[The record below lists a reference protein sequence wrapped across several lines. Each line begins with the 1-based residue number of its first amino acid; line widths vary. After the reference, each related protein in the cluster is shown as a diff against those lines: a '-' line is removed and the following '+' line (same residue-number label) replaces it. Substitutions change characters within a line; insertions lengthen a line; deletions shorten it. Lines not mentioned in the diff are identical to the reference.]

1 MNKAISHRGD
11 DDEGYLIINQWDNS
25 FQQFSGSDSPE
36 QIKSKFPLVSQSE
49 SCSGNIG
56 FGHRRFSIID
66 VSVRG
71 HQPLFINDKS
81 LCITYNG
88 EIYNYVEL
96 KEELLKKGYRFNSDS
111 DTEVLLNAYREWGSE
126 CFNKL
131 NGFWALA
138 IYDFHKK
145 ELILSRDR
153 MGKKPLYWCRI
164 ENLIYFASEI
174 KSLLEIPEI
183 SQNIKVNDSAV
194 SNWIHFGL
202 RDTTADTFFK
212 GIFSFPAASYSVVD
226 MDYPNKIK
234 NIWKP
239 DSKRLN
245 EKELSEEDAAI
256 NLRDLLQD
264 SIKIRLRA
272 DVPWCVELS
281 GGMDSSSILGVASK
295 FSKNPVTAFTVKF
308 HEKEWDEEHFAR
320 FVAEKFQSNYIVVDS
335 PTEDF
340 WKNISAFT
348 YLEEEPY
355 HSPNLQTNQIIWSLM
370 REKGIKVSL
379 NGAAG
384 DELFAGYGNYYA
396 FAQLENL
403 SKFRFFDFYKNLKWT
418 ENKPLFSAIAPFYI
432 FLKHAQIPG
441 ISDLIKRIKNSH
453 SSLLK
458 SNSFL
463 EPKDNLLITD
473 ELFSD
478 IFETKIPY
486 WLRSGDKGYMGVPFE
501 VRAPFLDYRIV
512 EYALKLPSSYLVKDG
527 WHKWILRK
535 ALEDILPSEVNW
547 RRHKLGFPFPLKS
560 FLSVNS
566 TIINEIVN
574 KSENPFL
581 NYKRREKFKDNWKII
596 SFILWYEY
604 FINRNDQ
611 LFRNIENFA
620 NQKNSVPQFG
630 FMPRYIRAMIS

>member
-1 MNKAISHRGD
+1 
-11 DDEGYLIINQWDNS
+11 
-25 FQQFSGSDSPE
+25 
-36 QIKSKFPLVSQSE
+36 
-49 SCSGNIG
+49 
-56 FGHRRFSIID
+56 
-66 VSVRG
+66 
-71 HQPLFINDKS
+71 
-81 LCITYNG
+81 
-88 EIYNYVEL
+88 
-96 KEELLKKGYRFNSDS
+96 
-111 DTEVLLNAYREWGSE
+111 
-126 CFNKL
+126 
-131 NGFWALA
+131 
-138 IYDFHKK
+138 
-145 ELILSRDR
+145 
-153 MGKKPLYWCRI
+153 
-164 ENLIYFASEI
+164 
-174 KSLLEIPEI
+174 
-183 SQNIKVNDSAV
+183 
-194 SNWIHFGL
+194 
-202 RDTTADTFFK
+202 
-212 GIFSFPAASYSVVD
+212 
-226 MDYPNKIK
+226 
-234 NIWKP
+234 
-239 DSKRLN
+239 
-245 EKELSEEDAAI
+245 
-256 NLRDLLQD
+256 
-264 SIKIRLRA
+264 
-272 DVPWCVELS
+272 
-281 GGMDSSSILGVASK
+281 
-295 FSKNPVTAFTVKF
+295 
-308 HEKEWDEEHFAR
+308 
-320 FVAEKFQSNYIVVDS
+320 
-335 PTEDF
+335 
-340 WKNISAFT
+340 
-348 YLEEEPY
+348 
-355 HSPNLQTNQIIWSLM
+355 M

-441 ISDLIKRIKNSH
+441 ISDLIKGIKNSY
-453 SSLLK
+453 SALLK